1 MELASNNE
9 NKRIS
14 EIEQAPEQPKNDFSK
29 IIDQSAE
36 NLKKEKPK
44 RHRRTKAEL
53 EADKLNPSAQP
64 ARTSLAT
71 MPQGLQT
78 PIDRTKELKPFFQM
92 YSELLFAS
100 PMECPDLKLS
110 DSESQALAEVTNNL
124 MNAFPE
130 YFNNHDPKVMAI
142 GGLVAVAAPIG
153 YMKYQIY
160 KEVKLKRNKVVQ
172 PQVTTEVKKEVKQ
185 PEIKVESFFNN

>member
-1 MELASNNE
+1 
-9 NKRIS
+9 
-14 EIEQAPEQPKNDFSK
+14 
-29 IIDQSAE
+29 
-36 NLKKEKPK
+36 
-44 RHRRTKAEL
+44 
-53 EADKLNPSAQP
+53 
-64 ARTSLAT
+64 
-71 MPQGLQT
+71 
-78 PIDRTKELKPFFQM
+78 
-92 YSELLFAS
+92 
-100 PMECPDLKLS
+100 
-110 DSESQALAEVTNNL
+110 